1 VWQQGSGA
9 RVLTLQ
15 VAVRVVMRVGEE
27 QNKQGKGVLNIIEN
41 QAYFLAPQGQM
52 RELMRRVTS
61 ISI

>member
-1 VWQQGSGA
+1 
-9 RVLTLQ
+9 VLTLQ